1 MVGFSDRTAAGRLE
15 AVLTAAGN
23 DAVGCHLY
31 DGVGHAFMNASPAP
45 FATFDAREDWL
56 LQGMQQTPGAFYLL
70 PVALHEIGHCL
81 GLAHGAPAQ
90 VMSPYY
96 VANRVALTPADVVAA
111 KAAATPSQD
120 PS

>member
-1 MVGFSDRTAAGRLE
+1 MAKADSTTL
-15 AVLTAAGN
+15 
-23 DAVGCHLY
+23 
-31 DGVGHAFMNASPAP
+31 
-45 FATFDAREDWL
+45 TFDAREDWL
-56 LQGMQQTPGAFYLL
+56 LQGMAPTPGAFYLL

-111 KAAATPSQD
+111 KAATTPSQD
-120 PS
+120 PSS